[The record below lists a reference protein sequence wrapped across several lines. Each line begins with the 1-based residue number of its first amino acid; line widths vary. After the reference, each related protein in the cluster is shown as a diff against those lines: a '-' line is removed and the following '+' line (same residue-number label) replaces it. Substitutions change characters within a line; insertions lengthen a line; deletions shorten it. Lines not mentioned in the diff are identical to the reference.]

1 SYRSRLHRWLE
12 DAQHL
17 VGTDGSTLYQGR
29 SLTYRFA
36 VLAPFWVGALCD
48 ATPLPAGRTRRLASG
63 VLRHFAE
70 RGAWDRDGLLP
81 LGWHAEHP
89 AIRQGYSGPAS
100 PYWASKG
107 FAGLLLPA
115 EHPVWTAV
123 EEPLEL
129 ETRDVALALPAPGWL
144 VSATRDDGI
153 VRVVNHGGD
162 HWAPEVLGL
171 DDGVY
176 GRLSYTGVTAPDDGL
191 VAEAGPVDSSVVL
204 LAADG
209 RPSHRRP
216 LERLWVDGRV
226 AASRH
231 RAHWLLGPA
240 HDAWAEGSPAHV
252 FEVGP
257 WLTVASAVRGS
268 VEVRVVR
275 VDVDDDPAHGPAA
288 HRTGRRA
295 AVLPGPWR
303 LRVGGHCVAGSEPPT
318 WRGDAPG
325 AAGGPAVAEV
335 VGRPGP
341 RARVVGLLG
350 AWRPEVHRTSG
361 ANAMG
366 AHAAVPL
373 LVGTAHVEDGTVAAV
388 AVVLTG
394 GHLPLPPLPTVSVHS
409 EASGRAATVTVRWP
423 DGEHDRFP
431 LDAPDPLH
439 R

>member
-1 SYRSRLHRWLE
+1 M
-12 DAQHL
+12 
-17 VGTDGSTLYQGR
+17 
-29 SLTYRFA
+29 
-36 VLAPFWVGALCD
+36 
-48 ATPLPAGRTRRLASG
+48 
-63 VLRHFAE
+63 LRHFAE
-70 RGAWDRDGLLP
+70 RGAWDRAGLHP
-81 LGWHAEHP
+81 LGWHGEHP
-89 AIRQGYSGPAS
+89 AIRQGYSGPGS

-115 EHPVWTAV
+115 DHPVWTDV

-162 HWAPEVLGL
+162 HWSPAALGL
-171 DDGVY
+171 DDTVY

-191 VAEAGPVDSSVVL
+191 VAETGPVDSSVVL

-216 LERLWVDGRV
+216 LQRLWVDGRV

-231 RAHWLLGPA
+231 RAHWLVGA
-240 HDAWAEGSPAHV
+240 AQDAWTDGSEAHR

-257 WLTVASAVRGS
+257 WLTVASVLRGA

-275 VDVDDDPAHGPAA
+275 VDVDDDPSRGPADD
-288 HRTGRRA
+288 RGDVRPQ
-295 AVLPGPWR
+295 VLPGPWR

-318 WRGDAPG
+318 WTASP
-325 AAGGPAVAEV
+325 ATGPADEPVAAEV
-335 VGRPGP
+335 AGQDGP
-341 RARVVGLLG
+341 RARVVSLLG
-350 AWRPEVHRTSG
+350 SWQPAVHRTRG

-373 LVGTAHVEDGTVAAV
+373 LVGTDDAGDGTVAAV
-388 AVVLTG
+388 AVVLAG
-394 GHLPLPPLPTVSVHS
+394 GHLPTPPLPTVSVHTA
-409 EASGRAATVTVRWP
+409 EPGGEATVTVSWP
-423 DGEHDRFP
+423 DGEHDRFR
-431 LDAPDPLH
+431 LDPPDVL
-439 R
+439 RR